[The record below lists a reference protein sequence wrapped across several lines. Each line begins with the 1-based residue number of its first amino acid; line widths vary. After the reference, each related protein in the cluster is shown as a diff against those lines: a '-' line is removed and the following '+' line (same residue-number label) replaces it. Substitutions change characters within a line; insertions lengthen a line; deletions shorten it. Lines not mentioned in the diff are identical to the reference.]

1 MGVSYELELDE
12 DRVKHWILEH
22 RGHWHLLKVFFLMV
36 CGGDE
41 EVKMATNP
49 SKKFYYGKE
58 QKNGVVAGQ
67 GCGLEDIWF
76 WFYCSKNKGY
86 CIVFL

>member
-1 MGVSYELELDE
+1 MDFGTQRSLASSQS
-12 DRVKHWILEH
+12 
-22 RGHWHLLKVFFLMV
+22 FFLMV

-58 QKNGVVAGQ
+58 QKNRVVAGQ

-76 WFYCSKNKGY
+76 GFYCSKNKR
-86 CIVFL
+86 